1 MPDLPNFA
9 DSQSGDRCGN
19 CRWWQSDEHAAA
31 GHDPVGLCEQ
41 PELVHFQL
49 QVSADS
55 GCNRFQHAEVGVGA
69 ETRPARDF

>member
-1 MPDLPNFA
+1 MTGYRDGQDHR
-9 DSQSGDRCGN
+9 DSGHCAA

-41 PELVHFQL
+41 PELVHFQM

-55 GCNRFQHAEVGVGA
+55 GCNRFQLATVGA
-69 ETRPARDF
+69 GMERSEGS

>member
-1 MPDLPNFA
+1 MFH
-9 DSQSGDRCGN
+9 SSESSGHRDCGHCGA

-49 QVSADS
+49 MVSADS
-55 GCNRFQHAEVGVGA
+55 CCNRFQHAVVGVGA
-69 ETRPARDF
+69 DHGEHV